1 MKYKSGKQFKDW
13 LFKVVMI
20 GTVAVFGYFMIK
32 DAIVET
38 FESNGYCFE
47 KGKYLSEIYTEQE
60 LIDRAME
67 DILDSI
73 YSVLVLPED
82 ITFNFRNREYLSV
95 EDFKF
100 LNPDCCKLIYGK
112 IPDGLQKNV
121 FLNVELRYWI
131 YLPTEHRYRNFTDYI
146 PYSSCGI
153 NSGEY

>member
-1 MKYKSGKQFKDW
+1 MKYSESFKEW
-13 LFKVVMI
+13 KCTLGMI
-20 GTVAVFGYFMIK
+20 ATVAIFVSFIIK
-32 DAIVET
+32 HAIDKNMERD
-38 FESNGYCFE
+38 GYCFE

-60 LIDRAME
+60 LIDRAIE

-112 IPDGLQKNV
+112 IPDGLQENV